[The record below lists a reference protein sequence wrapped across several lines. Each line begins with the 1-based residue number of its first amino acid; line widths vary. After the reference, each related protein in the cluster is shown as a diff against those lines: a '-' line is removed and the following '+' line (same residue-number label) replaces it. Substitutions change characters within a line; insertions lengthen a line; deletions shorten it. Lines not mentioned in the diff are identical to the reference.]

1 MLLITPQD
9 RVIGP
14 REILPKIPAAA
25 VGSRI
30 GIRLSLSPSP
40 AGVLPFTDRA
50 SLLFSWAVVILVI
63 GQGVVAALLELRR
76 LVLG

>member
-1 MLLITPQD
+1 
-9 RVIGP
+9 VS
-14 REILPKIPAAA
+14 A
-25 VGSRI
+25 RI
-30 GIRLSLSPSP
+30 QLSPPSR
-40 AGVLPFTDRA
+40 GVLPFTDRA